1 MVEALVAPG
10 GRFAVFTVVLQGDQA
25 GPHEEKHFVTS
36 LKTLIEPLG
45 WFLEP
50 QAPQMAHSIV
60 LDLAVFPAMSKRHS
74 ALTRTS
80 VGGKV
85 LKKDEIWDAALK
97 VWKQLP
103 SCKIARGFLQAHRL
117 MAKVIKEKGGNSF
130 VGRGCTGM
138 SCGGTADF
146 NDTVDGIRRK
156 DGARIGSPAVDV
168 RMQTVRPYV
177 RH

>member
-1 MVEALVAPG
+1 VQALVAPG
-10 GRFAVFTVVLQGDQA
+10 GRFAGYNVILQGDQA
-25 GPHEEKHFVTS
+25 GPHEEAHFVAS
-36 LKTLIEPLG
+36 LKKLIEPLG
-45 WFLEP
+45 WLLEP
-50 QAPQMAHSIV
+50 QAPQMPHSNV

-74 ALTRTS
+74 ALTRAS

-85 LKKDEIWDAALK
+85 LKRDEIWDAALK

-103 SCKIARGFLQAHRL
+103 SCKIARAFLQAHRL

-130 VGRGCTGM
+130 VGRGCSGM

-156 DGARIGSPAVDV
+156 DGARIGPPAVDV
-168 RMQTVRPYV
+168 RMQTVRPHV